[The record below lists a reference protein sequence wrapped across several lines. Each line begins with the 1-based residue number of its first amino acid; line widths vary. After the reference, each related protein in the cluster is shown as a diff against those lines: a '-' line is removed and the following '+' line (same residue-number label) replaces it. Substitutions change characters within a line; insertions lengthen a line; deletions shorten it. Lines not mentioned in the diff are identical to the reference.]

1 MSSST
6 DPTSAAYAQAVKE
19 LGLKSNIAKALEI
32 PDRELTVEVPFR
44 RDNGEVESVIG
55 FRVQHNNTRGPFKG
69 GIRYH
74 EHVDIDEVRSLA
86 TLMTW
91 KTSLLDIPYGGGKGG
106 IGVDPRKYSKTELE
120 RMSRRFFR
128 AIDPIIGVNVDI
140 PAPDVNTN
148 AQVMSWFMDEYSQ
161 LHGYSPAI
169 VTGKPL
175 ELGGSAGREAAT
187 GKGTA
192 VITKE
197 TAQNWNIDLKNSRVV
212 IQGFGNVG
220 SYAAKFLHEYGCK
233 IIAVSDVTGGLYD
246 PDGLDIDSLF
256 EYNYANKTING
267 FDQGKELTNDELLAE
282 KLRRIANH
290 GALGKHD
297 HEIGGMNSRLDG
309 IQAAVLSVKLKYIDK
324 WNSSRYKNS
333 EKYNRALHGI
343 EDIFLP
349 KIHPRS
355 KHIFHVYTLRTNVRD
370 PLRDYLSNKGID
382 TGVHYP
388 VALPYLP
395 PFREL
400 NYTPK
405 QLPVASIYQD
415 KILSLPMYPEL
426 SGTQINRICTAI
438 KDFYKNFEK

>member
-6 DPTSAAYAQAVKE
+6 NPTSSAYKAAVAK
-19 LGLKSNIAKALEI
+19 LGLEQNIAKALEI

-44 RDNGEVESVIG
+44 RDSGDMDSVIG

-106 IGVDPRKYSKTELE
+106 IGVNPSNFSKTELE

-161 LHGYSPAI
+161 VHGYSPAI

-175 ELGGSAGREAAT
+175 ELGGSEGREAAT
-187 GKGTA
+187 GRGTA
-192 VITKE
+192 VITREASEK
-197 TAQNWNIDLKNSRVV
+197 WGIDLKDCKVV

-233 IIAVSDVTGGLYD
+233 IIAVSDVSGGLHD
-246 PDGLDIDSLF
+246 KDGLDIPSLF
-256 EYNYANKTING
+256 DYNRRNRTIKGFEQGKNITNEQLLALDCDFLIPAALGSAINDSNAHSLNCKVIIEAANGPVTGDAANKLWDKRIAIIPDILTNAGGVTVSYFEWVQNLQQFKWSEDEVNQKLDKKMIQA
-267 FDQGKELTNDELLAE
+267 FEEVYSIKKDQGVPMRIASFMAAIDRVQSAY
-282 KLRRIANH
+282 KLRE
-290 GALGKHD
+290 G
-297 HEIGGMNSRLDG
+297 
-309 IQAAVLSVKLKYIDK
+309 
-324 WNSSRYKNS
+324 
-333 EKYNRALHGI
+333 
-343 EDIFLP
+343 
-349 KIHPRS
+349 
-355 KHIFHVYTLRTNVRD
+355 
-370 PLRDYLSNKGID
+370 
-382 TGVHYP
+382 
-388 VALPYLP
+388 
-395 PFREL
+395 
-400 NYTPK
+400 
-405 QLPVASIYQD
+405 
-415 KILSLPMYPEL
+415 
-426 SGTQINRICTAI
+426 
-438 KDFYKNFEK
+438 

>member
-6 DPTSAAYAQAVKE
+6 DPTSAAYAQAVKK

-192 VITKE
+192 VITRE
-197 TAQNWNIDLKNSRVV
+197 TAQNWNIDLKNSKVV

-256 EYNYANKTING
+256 EYNYANKTIDG
-267 FDQGKELTNDELLAE
+267 FDQGKKLTNDELLALECDFLIPAALGSAINE
-282 KLRRIANH
+282 KNVDSLNCKVIIEAANGPVTGSAANKLWNKKIAIIPDILTNAGGVTVSYFEWVQNLQQFKWTEDDVNQKLEDKMVNAFNEVYEVKKSKQVPMRIASFMV
-290 GALGKHD
+290 A
-297 HEIGGMNSRLDG
+297 
-309 IQAAVLSVKLKYIDK
+309 ID
-324 WNSSRYKNS
+324 RVHVA
-333 EKYNRALHGI
+333 YN
-343 EDIFLP
+343 
-349 KIHPRS
+349 
-355 KHIFHVYTLRTNVRD
+355 LRE
-370 PLRDYLSNKGID
+370 G
-382 TGVHYP
+382 
-388 VALPYLP
+388 
-395 PFREL
+395 
-400 NYTPK
+400 
-405 QLPVASIYQD
+405 
-415 KILSLPMYPEL
+415 
-426 SGTQINRICTAI
+426 
-438 KDFYKNFEK
+438 

>member
-19 LGLKSNIAKALEI
+19 LGLKRNIAKALEI

-192 VITKE
+192 VITRE
-197 TAQNWNIDLKNSRVV
+197 TAQNWNIDLKNSKVV

-256 EYNYANKTING
+256 EYNYANKTIDG
-267 FDQGKELTNDELLAE
+267 FDQGKKLTNDELLALECDFLIPAALGSAINE
-282 KLRRIANH
+282 KNVDSLNCKVIVEAANGPVTGSAANKLWNKKIAIIPDILTNAGGVTVSYFEWVQNLQQFKWTEDDVNQKLEDKMVNAFNEVYEIKKSKQVPMRIASFMV
-290 GALGKHD
+290 A
-297 HEIGGMNSRLDG
+297 
-309 IQAAVLSVKLKYIDK
+309 ID
-324 WNSSRYKNS
+324 RVHVA
-333 EKYNRALHGI
+333 YN
-343 EDIFLP
+343 
-349 KIHPRS
+349 
-355 KHIFHVYTLRTNVRD
+355 LRE
-370 PLRDYLSNKGID
+370 G
-382 TGVHYP
+382 
-388 VALPYLP
+388 
-395 PFREL
+395 
-400 NYTPK
+400 
-405 QLPVASIYQD
+405 
-415 KILSLPMYPEL
+415 
-426 SGTQINRICTAI
+426 
-438 KDFYKNFEK
+438 

>member
-6 DPTSAAYAQAVKE
+6 DPTSSAYSEAVNK
-19 LGLKSNIAKALEI
+19 LGLKPNIAKALEL

-44 RDNGEVESVIG
+44 RDNGELESVVG

-74 EHVDIDEVRSLA
+74 QHVDIDEVRSLA

-106 IGVDPRKYSKTELE
+106 IGVDPSQYSKTELE

-128 AIDPIIGVNVDI
+128 AIDPVIGVNVDI

-161 LHGYSPAI
+161 IHGYSPAI

-192 VITKE
+192 VITRE
-197 TAQNWNIDLKNSRVV
+197 TADKWGIDLKNCKVV

-220 SYAAKFLHEYGCK
+220 SYAAKFLDEYGCK

-246 PDGLDIDSLF
+246 SDGLDIPSLF
-256 EYNYANKTING
+256 EHNYNNRTIDG
-267 FDQGKELTNDELLAE
+267 FDQGKKITNEELLALECDFLIPAALGSAINDSNVDSLNCKVIVEAANGPVPGDASNKLWDKKIAIIPDILTNAGGVTVSYFEWVQNLQQFKWTEDEVNKKLEE
-282 KLRRIANH
+282 KMVHAFNEVYSIKKEKSVPMRIASFMV
-290 GALGKHD
+290 A
-297 HEIGGMNSRLDG
+297 
-309 IQAAVLSVKLKYIDK
+309 IDRVH
-324 WNSSRYKNS
+324 SA
-333 EKYNRALHGI
+333 YN
-343 EDIFLP
+343 
-349 KIHPRS
+349 
-355 KHIFHVYTLRTNVRD
+355 LRE
-370 PLRDYLSNKGID
+370 G
-382 TGVHYP
+382 
-388 VALPYLP
+388 
-395 PFREL
+395 
-400 NYTPK
+400 
-405 QLPVASIYQD
+405 
-415 KILSLPMYPEL
+415 
-426 SGTQINRICTAI
+426 
-438 KDFYKNFEK
+438 

>member
-6 DPTSAAYAQAVKE
+6 DPTSAAYGQAVKE
-19 LGLKSNIAKALEI
+19 LGLKKNIAKALEI

-44 RDNGEVESVIG
+44 RDNGEIESVIG

-74 EHVDIDEVRSLA
+74 QHVDINEVRSLA

-106 IGVDPRKYSKTELE
+106 IGVNPFNYSKTELE

-161 LHGYSPAI
+161 LHGYSPGI

-192 VITKE
+192 VIARESAEK
-197 TAQNWNIDLKNSRVV
+197 WNIDLKNSKVV

-220 SYAAKFLHEYGCK
+220 SFAAKFLHEYGCK

-246 PDGLDIDSLF
+246 SDGLDIDSLF
-256 EYNYANKTING
+256 EYNYKHKTIDG
-267 FDQGKELTNDELLAE
+267 FDQGKKITNDELLALECDFLIPAALGSAINE
-282 KLRRIANH
+282 KNVDSLHCKVIVEAANGPVTGFAANKLWDKKIAIIPDILTNAGGVTVSYFEWVQNLQQFKWTEDDVNQKLEAKMVNAFNEVFEVKKNKKVPMRIASFMVAIDRVH
-290 GALGKHD
+290 
-297 HEIGGMNSRLDG
+297 
-309 IQAAVLSVKLKYIDK
+309 AA
-324 WNSSRYKNS
+324 
-333 EKYNRALHGI
+333 YN
-343 EDIFLP
+343 
-349 KIHPRS
+349 
-355 KHIFHVYTLRTNVRD
+355 LRE
-370 PLRDYLSNKGID
+370 G
-382 TGVHYP
+382 
-388 VALPYLP
+388 
-395 PFREL
+395 
-400 NYTPK
+400 
-405 QLPVASIYQD
+405 
-415 KILSLPMYPEL
+415 
-426 SGTQINRICTAI
+426 
-438 KDFYKNFEK
+438 

>member
-6 DPTSAAYAQAVKE
+6 DPTSSAYSEAVNK
-19 LGLKSNIAKALEI
+19 LGLKPNIAKALEL

-44 RDNGEVESVIG
+44 RDNGELESVVG

-74 EHVDIDEVRSLA
+74 QHVDIDEVRSLA

-106 IGVDPRKYSKTELE
+106 IGVDPSQYSKTELE

-128 AIDPIIGVNVDI
+128 AIDPVIGVNVDI

-161 LHGYSPAI
+161 IHGYSPAI

-192 VITKE
+192 VITRE
-197 TAQNWNIDLKNSRVV
+197 TADKWGIDLKNCKVV

-220 SYAAKFLHEYGCK
+220 SYAAKFLDEYGCK

-246 PDGLDIDSLF
+246 SDGLDIPSLF
-256 EYNYANKTING
+256 EHNYRNGTIDG
-267 FDQGKELTNDELLAE
+267 FDQGKKITNEELLALECDFLIPAALGSAINDSNVDSLNCKVIVEAANGPVTGDAANKLWDKKIAIIPDILTNAGGVTVSYFEWVQNLQQFKWTEDEVNKKLEE
-282 KLRRIANH
+282 KMVHAFNEVYSIKKEKSVPMRIASFMV
-290 GALGKHD
+290 A
-297 HEIGGMNSRLDG
+297 
-309 IQAAVLSVKLKYIDK
+309 IDRVH
-324 WNSSRYKNS
+324 SA
-333 EKYNRALHGI
+333 YN
-343 EDIFLP
+343 
-349 KIHPRS
+349 
-355 KHIFHVYTLRTNVRD
+355 LRE
-370 PLRDYLSNKGID
+370 G
-382 TGVHYP
+382 
-388 VALPYLP
+388 
-395 PFREL
+395 
-400 NYTPK
+400 
-405 QLPVASIYQD
+405 
-415 KILSLPMYPEL
+415 
-426 SGTQINRICTAI
+426 
-438 KDFYKNFEK
+438 

>member
-19 LGLKSNIAKALEI
+19 LGLKKNIAKALEI

-192 VITKE
+192 VITRE
-197 TAQNWNIDLKNSRVV
+197 TAQNWNIDLKNSKVV

-267 FDQGKELTNDELLAE
+267 FDQGKKLTNDESLALECDFLIPAALGSAINE
-282 KLRRIANH
+282 KNVDSLNCKVIVEAANGPVTGSAANKLWNKKIAIIPDILTNAGGVTVSYFEWVQNLQQFKWTEDDVNQKLEDKMVNAFNEVYEVKKSKQVPMRIASFMV
-290 GALGKHD
+290 A
-297 HEIGGMNSRLDG
+297 
-309 IQAAVLSVKLKYIDK
+309 ID
-324 WNSSRYKNS
+324 RVHVA
-333 EKYNRALHGI
+333 YN
-343 EDIFLP
+343 
-349 KIHPRS
+349 
-355 KHIFHVYTLRTNVRD
+355 LRE
-370 PLRDYLSNKGID
+370 G
-382 TGVHYP
+382 
-388 VALPYLP
+388 
-395 PFREL
+395 
-400 NYTPK
+400 
-405 QLPVASIYQD
+405 
-415 KILSLPMYPEL
+415 
-426 SGTQINRICTAI
+426 
-438 KDFYKNFEK
+438 